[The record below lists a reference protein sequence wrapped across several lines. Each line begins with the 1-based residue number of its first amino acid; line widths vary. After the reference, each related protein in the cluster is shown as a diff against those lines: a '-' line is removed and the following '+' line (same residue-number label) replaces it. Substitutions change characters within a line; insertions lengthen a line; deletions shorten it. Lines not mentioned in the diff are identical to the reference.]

1 MNTLPQAIANFVAAN
16 NAMDPQRIAAAF
28 YPDAK
33 VFDEGHQRRG
43 REEIAAWASDYV
55 ARYQST
61 IEPTGLVQ
69 AGDAHVL
76 RATVRGAFPGGP
88 IALDFHFLLQDGGIQ
103 SLEVTA

>member
-1 MNTLPQAIANFVAAN
+1 MNQLPHPIADFVAAN

-28 YPDAK
+28 NLDAT
-33 VFDEGHQRRG
+33 VSDEGHLRRG
-43 REEIAAWASDYV
+43 REEIAAWATDYV

-69 AGDAHVL
+69 ASDAHIV
-76 RATVRGAFPGGP
+76 RATVCGSFPGSP
-88 IALDFHFLLQDGGIQ
+88 IALSFHFQLQDKGIQ

>member
-1 MNTLPQAIANFVAAN
+1 MNNLPQAIANFVDPN

-28 YPDAK
+28 NPDAK
-33 VFDEGHQRRG
+33 VFDEGHLRRG

-61 IEPTGLVQ
+61 MEPTGVVQ
-69 AGDAHVL
+69 AGDEHVV
-76 RATVRGAFPGGP
+76 RATVRGTFPGSP